1 MVVLMLGTSRG
12 RRASLQ
18 KLHFLAHSIRRPQT
32 RAEALEVFRR
42 TRRPSDILVRVEPWL
57 NRALAFAK
65 SSALIELEG
74 GRSAKLTDQGRQVLA
89 KLYQDDGIFVEEKQ
103 FLDAVGGQA
112 TEANVEKIMRMELA
126 L

>member
-1 MVVLMLGTSRG
+1 
-12 RRASLQ
+12 
-18 KLHFLAHSIRRPQT
+18 
-32 RAEALEVFRR
+32 
-42 TRRPSDILVRVEPWL
+42 LVRVEPWL